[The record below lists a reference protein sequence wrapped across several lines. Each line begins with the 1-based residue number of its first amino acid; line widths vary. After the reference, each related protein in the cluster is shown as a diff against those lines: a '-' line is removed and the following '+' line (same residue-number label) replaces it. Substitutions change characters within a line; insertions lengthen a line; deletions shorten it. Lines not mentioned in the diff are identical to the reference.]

1 VSQSEARE
9 TALNRDSERHQHC
22 VVLGLWKKGGAAL
35 WGGRKCGGSAD
46 TAGAQE
52 NVKAK
57 GVVMAIRRAILLT
70 GLVLAVTALSPA
82 SGLAKA
88 GGTDRP
94 VKGTVDGDVMVS
106 VPALDIA
113 TDASGLMT
121 HLGRYTAHFEG
132 SAEIVGGRT
141 LGEGIFTVVA
151 ANGDELT
158 GTFTLNGALPSG
170 EPHSLTVVLT
180 VMGGTGRFADA
191 SGTIT
196 APLVATPS
204 CFLEPAC
211 PGALV
216 ETLEG
221 QLTGLISY

>member
-1 VSQSEARE
+1 MLLSGLLL
-9 TALNRDSERHQHC
+9 AL
-22 VVLGLWKKGGAAL
+22 VAL
-35 WGGRKCGGSAD
+35 
-46 TAGAQE
+46 T
-52 NVKAK
+52 
-57 GVVMAIRRAILLT
+57 
-70 GLVLAVTALSPA
+70 PA
-82 SGLAKA
+82 SALAKA

-94 VKGTVDGDVMVS
+94 VKASVVGDVT
-106 VPALDIA
+106 VPIPSLLLT
-113 TDASGLMT
+113 TDASGVMT
-121 HLGRYTAHFEG
+121 HLGKYTAHFEG
-132 SAEIVGGRT
+132 TAEIVGGRT
-141 LGEGIFTVVA
+141 LGEGTFTVVA

-180 VMGGTGRFADA
+180 VTGGTGRFADA

-221 QLTGLISY
+221 QLTGQISY

>member
-1 VSQSEARE
+1 M
-9 TALNRDSERHQHC
+9 
-22 VVLGLWKKGGAAL
+22 
-35 WGGRKCGGSAD
+35 GRKA
-46 TAGAQE
+46 
-52 NVKAK
+52 V
-57 GVVMAIRRAILLT
+57 LLISL
-70 GLVLAVTALSPA
+70 GLVLAALSPA
-82 SGLAKA
+82 SALGKA

-94 VKGTVDGDVMVS
+94 VKGTVLGDVMVA
-106 VPALDIA
+106 VPALDIS
-113 TDASGLMT
+113 TDATGVMT
-121 HLGRYTAHFEG
+121 HLGKYTAHFEG

-141 LGEGIFTVVA
+141 LGEGTFTVVA
-151 ANGDELT
+151 VNGDELT

-180 VMGGTGRFADA
+180 VTGGTGRFAEA
-191 SGTIT
+191 SGMIT

-204 CFLEPAC
+204 CFLEPSC

>member
-1 VSQSEARE
+1 
-9 TALNRDSERHQHC
+9 
-22 VVLGLWKKGGAAL
+22 
-35 WGGRKCGGSAD
+35 
-46 TAGAQE
+46 
-52 NVKAK
+52 
-57 GVVMAIRRAILLT
+57 MLLI
-70 GLVLAVTALSPA
+70 GLVLALAALAPA
-82 SGLAKA
+82 SAPAKA

-94 VKGTVDGDVMVS
+94 VKGTVAGDVTVPVPSLQLTTDVS
-106 VPALDIA
+106 GV
-113 TDASGLMT
+113 MT
-121 HLGRYTAHFEG
+121 HLGNYTGHFEG

-141 LGEGIFTVVA
+141 LGEGTFTVVA
-151 ANGDELT
+151 ANGDDLT

-170 EPHSLTVVLT
+170 ASHSLTVVIT
-180 VMGGTGRFADA
+180 VAGGSGRFADA